1 MIKGTTKSGFK
12 FEIQEEIFDDY
23 ELLETLVDADNGD
36 NMAIFQAI
44 DMILDGAQKD
54 KIKEHVRNEKGRV
67 PASAM
72 VKELM
77 DIMEASNAGKKS

>member
-1 MIKGTTKSGFK
+1 MIKGTTKSGFQ

-36 NMAIFQAI
+36 NMALFQAI
-44 DMILDGAQKD
+44 DMILDGTQKD
-54 KIKEHVRNEKGRV
+54 QLKEHVRNEKGRV

-72 VKELM
+72 VKELI
-77 DIMEASNAGKKS
+77 DIMEASNAGKNS

>member
-12 FEIQEEIFDDY
+12 FEIEEEVFDDY
-23 ELLETLVDADNGD
+23 ELLEKLVDADNGD

-44 DMILDGAQKD
+44 DMILDGTQKD
-54 KIKEHVRNEKGRV
+54 QLKKHVRNEKGRV

-77 DIMEASNAGKKS
+77 DIMEASNAGKNS

>member
-1 MIKGTTKSGFK
+1 MIKGTTKSGFQ

-44 DMILDGAQKD
+44 DMILDGTQKD
-54 KIKEHVRNEKGRV
+54 QLKKHVRNEKGRV

-72 VKELM
+72 VKELI
-77 DIMEASNAGKKS
+77 DIMEASNAGKNS

>member
-1 MIKGTTKSGFK
+1 MIKGTTKSGFQ

-44 DMILDGAQKD
+44 DMILDGTQKD
-54 KIKEHVRNEKGRV
+54 KLKEHVRNEKGRV

-72 VKELM
+72 IQELM
-77 DIMEASNAGKKS
+77 GIMEASSAGKNS

>member
-23 ELLETLVDADNGD
+23 ELLETLVDADSGD

-54 KIKEHVRNEKGRV
+54 KMKEHVRNEKGRV

-77 DIMEASNAGKKS
+77 DIMEASNAGKNS

>member
-54 KIKEHVRNEKGRV
+54 KMKEHVRNEKGRV

-77 DIMEASNAGKKS
+77 DIMEASNAGKNS

>member
-1 MIKGTTKSGFK
+1 MIKGTTKSGFQ

-44 DMILDGAQKD
+44 DMILDGTQKD
-54 KIKEHVRNEKGRV
+54 LMKEHVRNEKGRV

-72 VKELM
+72 VQELM
-77 DIMEASNAGKKS
+77 DIMEATKAGKNS

>member
-54 KIKEHVRNEKGRV
+54 KMKEHVRNEKGRV